1 MSKFT
6 SALGSGGVALQ
17 FTADAMPKFTSALGS
32 GLMALALCAATT
44 PGLTQT
50 DQVVKIGVLFGFTGP
65 AESITP
71 PMADSAELA
80 FKEIS
85 DSGQFLGGK
94 TIEPVRADSTC
105 SGVAAAVTA
114 AERLVTS
121 DNVTAI
127 LGAVCSGA
135 TIAVANN
142 VAVPKGIALISSAST
157 SPALSTIDDDGL
169 FFRTAPPDDRQGKVL
184 AQVIKERGY
193 NAIAITYTD
202 NPYGKGLSDHLK
214 AGFEQLGGMV
224 TMTTAHE
231 EGKADYTAEVAE
243 LAEAGGDLLVVL
255 GYPDGGGI
263 GIVRAALD
271 TGAFETFALGD
282 AMYASP
288 ESEFLNAI
296 KADGHDLTGSF
307 GTIPGNEGKGADAFQ
322 EISVAAGGAGQGS
335 FTGESYDAAALMA
348 LAMQRGRE
356 ATSEAIAANMMAVA
370 NGPGEKILPGELG
383 KALEI
388 LAAGGEV
395 DYVGATNVELTGPGE
410 PSGSYREYEVQG
422 DEFMTVRFR

>member
-1 MSKFT
+1 
-6 SALGSGGVALQ
+6 
-17 FTADAMPKFTSALGS
+17 
-32 GLMALALCAATT
+32 MALSLCAATT

-65 AESITP
+65 IESLTP
-71 PMADSAELA
+71 PMATSAELA

-94 TIEPVRADSTC
+94 TIESVRRDSTC
-105 SGVAAAVTA
+105 VDAAAATA
-114 AERLVTS
+114 AAESLVTS

-127 LGAVCSGA
+127 LGADCSGV

-142 VAVPKGIALISSAST
+142 VAVPKGIALVSPSAT
-157 SPALSTIDDDGL
+157 SPALSTIDDKGL
-169 FFRTAPPDDRQGKVL
+169 FFRTSPPDDRQGKVL

-193 NAIAITYTD
+193 DTIAITYTKND
-202 NPYGKGLSDHLK
+202 YGKGLSDHLQ
-214 AGFEQLGGMV
+214 AGFEALGGTV
-224 TMTTAHE
+224 AINTAHE
-231 EGKADYTAEVAE
+231 DGKADYTSEVGE
-243 LAEAGGDLLVVL
+243 LAEAGSDLLVVL
-255 GYPDGGGI
+255 GYPDQGGV

-271 TGAFETFALGD
+271 QGAFEIFGFGD
-282 AMYASP
+282 AMYSHP
-288 ESEFLNAI
+288 ESKFLEAI
-296 KADGHDLTGSF
+296 KADGNDLTGSF
-307 GTIPGNEGKGADAFQ
+307 GTIPGNEGEGADAFQ
-322 EISVAAGGAGQGS
+322 EISVTAGGAGQGA

-348 LAMQRGRE
+348 LAMQRGGE
-356 ATSEAIAANMMAVA
+356 ATSEAVAGNMMAVA